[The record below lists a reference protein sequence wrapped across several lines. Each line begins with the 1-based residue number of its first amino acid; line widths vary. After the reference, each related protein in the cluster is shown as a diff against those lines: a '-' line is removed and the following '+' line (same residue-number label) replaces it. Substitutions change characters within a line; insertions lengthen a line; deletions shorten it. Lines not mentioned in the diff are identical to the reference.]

1 MGTPLAPCD
10 GMPTI
15 LIVDDCRPIADIL
28 ARYLSSAGYKVTI
41 TADGGAA
48 LAAIAESRPDCVLLD
63 LMMPGMT
70 GMELLHALNA
80 DDALADIPVV
90 LVSSRVGEGRT
101 HFFAERDAN
110 ICVGKP
116 FTRPQ
121 VLSAVAS
128 VLGERALGARRPA
141 ARAAVGAAAPAA

>member
-1 MGTPLAPCD
+1 
-10 GMPTI
+10 MPTI

-28 ARYLSSAGYKVTI
+28 ARYLSSAGYKITI
-41 TADGGAA
+41 TADGAGA
-48 LAAIAESRPDCVLLD
+48 LAAIAQNRPDCMLLD

-70 GMELLHALNA
+70 GMELLHQLNA
-80 DDALADIPVV
+80 DPALADIPVV

-101 HFFAERDAN
+101 HLFAERDAN

-121 VLSAVAS
+121 VLAAVRS
-128 VLGERALGARRPA
+128 VLGDRALGAGRSA
-141 ARAAVGAAAPAA
+141 A